1 MLLMKIYFT
10 KLGFALLF
18 LFGFNLS
25 PVIAAE
31 RDPLLPRVPIDQMDE
46 ARRWKNPFPAT
57 PENIAKGRAL
67 FTGKGTCF
75 TCHGHEG
82 RGDGFAGAGLDPAPR
97 NFHNPRLKMKSDGE
111 FNWIIHNGS
120 AGSGMLSYAPGV
132 VTSEE
137 AALIILYER
146 SLHDIP

>member
-1 MLLMKIYFT
+1 MKFLKVGFSKMLLV
-10 KLGFALLF
+10 LLISVF
-18 LFGFNLS
+18 FGVHIGRS
-25 PVIAAE
+25 AE
-31 RDPLLPRVPIDQMDE
+31 RDPSLPRVPVDQME
-46 ARRWKNPFPAT
+46 AARRWENPFPAT

-75 TCHGHEG
+75 TCHGHDG

-97 NFHNPRLKMKSDGE
+97 NFHNPRLKAKSDGE
-111 FNWIIHNGS
+111 FNWVIHNGS
-120 AGSGMLSYAPGV
+120 AGSGMLSYAPGIIS
-132 VTSEE
+132 SEE

>member
-1 MLLMKIYFT
+1 M
-10 KLGFALLF
+10 LF
-18 LFGFNLS
+18 LKIGVAKIVFSFLLVVSFGVKHAI
-25 PVIAAE
+25 PAE
-31 RDPLLPRVPIDQMDE
+31 RDPLLPRVPVDQMDQ
-46 ARRWKNPFPAT
+46 ARRWKNPFEAT

-75 TCHGHEG
+75 TCHGQDG

-97 NFHNPRLKMKSDGE
+97 NFHNPRLRMKSDGE
-111 FNWIIHNGS
+111 FNWVIHNGS

-132 VTSEE
+132 ITSEE